1 MPTGRARDRIYPRSV
16 GVLGHGFLAEPVLQR
31 LLRAL
36 PAATHISTYGRD
48 PDLLT
53 QLQRLGAK
61 RAASPAD
68 LAARSE
74 YVLVLLQKSGGSRAR
89 SERSERAAGRGAQP
103 DDPRHGSDLL
113 SGRPPQSEPANWPTK
128 TPASSEMVDAPL
140 SGTQASAAR
149 GDLSIVVGATPG
161 LYRDALPVLELL
173 GTCVRV
179 GGVGSA
185 QIANACEQYVIAATA
200 MALSEAAVIAE
211 RAGLDLAR
219 VLHSW
224 ELSLA
229 GSRVLG
235 AARAKAAQ
243 SGLPARSARRRFSR
257 AARSRGSASLA
268 DGHVC
273 AAAGERARTLPAV
286 GSGRPE
292 QSGSDVHLPVPGRT
306 TPRAPRSTGLASR
319 RRGCECCG
327 RRARAGS
334 PAPLPARGSA
344 VR

>member
-1 MPTGRARDRIYPRSV
+1 VPTGRARDRIYPRSV
-16 GVLGHGFLAEPVLQR
+16 GVLGHGFLAEPVVQR

-36 PAATHISTYGRD
+36 PAATHISAYGRD

-61 RAASPAD
+61 SAASPAD

-74 YVLVLLQKSGGSRAR
+74 YVLVLLPKLEDLQEDLSGPSGLQ
-89 SERSERAAGRGAQP
+89 AGVHSPTILVMGAICTP
-103 DDPRHGSDLL
+103 DDLRSLAGELADKTAGLL
-113 SGRPPQSEPANWPTK
+113 RL
-128 TPASSEMVDAPL
+128 VDAPL
-140 SGTQASAAR
+140 SGTQVAAAS

-161 LYRDALPVLELL
+161 LYRQALPVLEVL

-211 RAGLDLAR
+211 RAGLDLSR
-219 VLHSW
+219 LLHSW

-235 AARAKAAQ
+235 AARAKLLNRDFQPDLPASAALAPLDVATQQAWRTGTSARLLANVQELFQLLDRAGLSSQDLTSTYQYLAAQ
-243 SGLPARSARRRFSR
+243 HPERRE
-257 AARSRGSASLA
+257 AQA
-268 DGHVC
+268 
-273 AAAGERARTLPAV
+273 
-286 GSGRPE
+286 
-292 QSGSDVHLPVPGRT
+292 
-306 TPRAPRSTGLASR
+306 
-319 RRGCECCG
+319 
-327 RRARAGS
+327 
-334 PAPLPARGSA
+334 
-344 VR
+344 

>member
-1 MPTGRARDRIYPRSV
+1 VPTGRARERAYPRSV

-48 PDLLT
+48 PDLLA
-53 QLQRLGAK
+53 QLQLLGAK
-61 RAASPAD
+61 TAASPAD

-74 YVLVLLQKSGGSRAR
+74 YVLVLLQKLEDLEDDLSGSSGLQ
-89 SERSERAAGRGAQP
+89 AGVHSPTILVMGAICTP
-103 DDPRHGSDLL
+103 DDLQNLASELADKTAGLL
-113 SGRPPQSEPANWPTK
+113 RL
-128 TPASSEMVDAPL
+128 VDAPL
-140 SGTQASAAR
+140 SGTQVAAAS
-149 GDLSIVVGATPG
+149 GDLSIAVGATPG
-161 LYRDALPVLELL
+161 LYREALPVLEVL

-211 RAGLDLAR
+211 RAGLDLSR

-235 AARAKAAQ
+235 AARAKLLNRDFQPDLPASAALAPLEVAAQ
-243 SGLPARSARRRFSR
+243 QAWRTGTSARL
-257 AARSRGSASLA
+257 LA
-268 DGHVC
+268 NVQELFQLLD
-273 AAAGERARTLPAV
+273 
-286 GSGRPE
+286 
-292 QSGSDVHLPVPGRT
+292 
-306 TPRAPRSTGLASR
+306 
-319 RRGCECCG
+319 
-327 RRARAGS
+327 RAGLS
-334 PAPLPARGSA
+334 SQDLTSTYQYLAAQHPERREAQA
-344 VR
+344 